1 MDKLNE
7 ATEFLTS
14 WRGRFIVSQA
24 LELAIQSIE
33 ARPQIQQ
40 EPSNVADM
48 RYLRETIFGLP
59 VTMPNEL
66 NTPYITV
73 TGSGE
78 RLVYH
83 PDTPTKE
90 V

>member
-7 ATEFLTS
+7 ATQFLAS

-33 ARPQIQQ
+33 ARPQVQQ

-59 VTMPNEL
+59 VMMP
-66 NTPYITV
+66 TGDVRPYVTV